1 MTEFNEAPAS
11 RAYDVVVL
19 GAGYAGLMA
28 ALRLRRA
35 KRGLRIALISAADQL
50 IERVRLQETIVRPLA
65 PRIASIPSLLAGT
78 AIDFIRGTVL
88 ALDADRRRIRL
99 DDGASLD
106 EVVFDQAIY
115 ALGSRIEVDDIP

>member
-65 PRIASIPSLLAGT
+65 PRIASIPGESGLTQWMIQRA
-78 AIDFIRGTVL
+78 
-88 ALDADRRRIRL
+88 ALCFTICAPSS
-99 DDGASLD
+99 G
-106 EVVFDQAIY
+106 
-115 ALGSRIEVDDIP
+115 